1 MDKQTFKKRLTG
13 IITSD
18 KMTKTVI
25 VKVESMKVHPKY
37 QKRYKVFKK
46 YPAHV
51 DTTDYKTGD
60 RVEIEESK
68 PMSRTKNWKV
78 IRKLE

>member
-1 MDKQTFKKRLTG
+1 MDKQTFKKHLIG

-18 KMTKTVI
+18 KMAKTVV

-46 YPAHV
+46 YAAHV
-51 DTTDYKTGD
+51 DTADYKIGD
-60 RVEIEESK
+60 KVEMEEAK
-68 PMSRTKNWKV
+68 PMSRTKSWKV

>member
-1 MDKQTFKKRLTG
+1 MA
-13 IITSD
+13 
-18 KMTKTVI
+18 KTVV

-46 YPAHV
+46 FAAHV
-51 DTTDYKTGD
+51 DTADYKTGD
-60 RVEIEESK
+60 RVEIEEMK

-78 IRKLE
+78 VRKLQ